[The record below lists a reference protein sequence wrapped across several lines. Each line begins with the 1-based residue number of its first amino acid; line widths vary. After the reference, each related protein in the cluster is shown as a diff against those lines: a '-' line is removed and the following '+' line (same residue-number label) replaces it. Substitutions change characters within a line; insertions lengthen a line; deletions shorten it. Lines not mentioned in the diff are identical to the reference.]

1 MGVASARTNY
11 AISKY
16 FVKRF
21 FSTIIQKLDV
31 LCPGHSVTGR
41 LVNGRFVTGRFVTG
55 CYVTGHFLGVLQDR
69 LCTYAENRKYGAGD
83 ALNEGDEGVGVAHH

>member
-1 MGVASARTNY
+1 MDCITHGHEPHHAWTAHHMGVASARTNY

-31 LCPGHSVTGR
+31 LCPG
-41 LVNGRFVTGRFVTG
+41 RFVTHTF
-55 CYVTGHFLGVLQDR
+55 CNLDIL
-69 LCTYAENRKYGAGD
+69 
-83 ALNEGDEGVGVAHH
+83 